1 MKGKRIFVILF
12 VVFVLPC
19 IVLSSA
25 FAQGSDAG
33 GGVIAPPSG
42 GAESIAI
49 PQPESVEAV
58 PLPPQNAGTLQTA
71 TGIEQQQPSSAQP
84 LLTGSTPTMEEQ
96 PLAPMPEGSVPGIPP
111 VNGTGESPAAAA
123 PQPLSPPLPSLEQ
136 QPPPELPQAG
146 QQPSAELPAAPL
158 APVTTETTAPP
169 AEAAPPEMTAQPFTG
184 GQMPPVQQETLPQAA
199 PETLQP
205 GTEQMQTIPP
215 AAPPAPQETPSVT
228 SMPEQNVPAPAAQAP
243 APAETERVAKPPH
256 IVPGEVMRGMPE
268 YVNVRT
274 THVVRPGEDLHWLAA
289 VYYGDARLWDKIY
302 EANKKVIKDPN
313 HLVVGTRLVIP
324 PK

>member
-1 MKGKRIFVILF
+1 MKGKKIFVILF
-12 VVFVLPC
+12 AGFVLPY

-42 GAESIAI
+42 GAESVAI

-58 PLPPQNAGTLQTA
+58 PLPPQNAGTLPTA
-71 TGIEQQQPSSAQP
+71 TGIEQQPSSVQP

-96 PLAPMPEGSVPGIPP
+96 PLAPVPEGAVPGMAPEN
-111 VNGTGESPAAAA
+111 VQGESPAAAV
-123 PQPLSPPLPSLEQ
+123 PQPLSPPLPSMEQ
-136 QPPPELPQAG
+136 QPAPELPQAG
-146 QQPSAELPAAPL
+146 QQPSAELPAVPL
-158 APVTTETTAPP
+158 TPVTTVTTAPP
-169 AEAAPPEMTAQPFTG
+169 AQAAPPEMTAQPLTG
-184 GQMPPVQQETLPQAA
+184 GQIPPVQQETLPQAA
-199 PETLQP
+199 PETVQP
-205 GTEQMQTIPP
+205 GMEQMQAIPQE
-215 AAPPAPQETPSVT
+215 APLAPQETPSVT

-243 APAETERVAKPPH
+243 AAAEIERVAKPPH
-256 IVPGEVMRGMPE
+256 IVPGEVLRSMPA
-268 YVNVRT
+268 YVNVKT
-274 THVVRPGEDLHWLAA
+274 THVVRPGDDLHWLAA
-289 VYYGDARLWDKIY
+289 VYYGDARLWNKIY